1 MEVYTD
7 KMNIAALTCR
17 LCFPLLLISLIG
29 GCGALPEK
37 PSDTGNSRA
46 SVAVNPTTDGP
57 ATNSIAD
64 DDPLTPKVVTTS
76 IAKLNDVSINQPSFP
91 SDTLYSLLVAEVAAS
106 RRQYATTIDNYVAQ
120 AQETRD
126 KSIIIRAT
134 RITQFLRAHQD
145 SIDMGLLWLEQE
157 PDNREALTTVANA
170 YIELQQPLQALD
182 YTEQIINNSARNQAA
197 AEASPADKA
206 SPDKPSPNQSLDRKP
221 IDGGALIETLA
232 NYSKKS
238 SPETLS
244 KLTQRIQT
252 LSKTYPTLAGIKVG
266 LSTLQQA
273 AGRNDIARNWI
284 DAALAQ
290 EPNRTSAIIQDVRL
304 LQSTQQNALALS
316 KLKQYVEDTPNNHRV
331 RLVYARLLSQS
342 NIPQAYKQF
351 TILSEQAPQQLDLR
365 FSRALLATELE
376 KMDVALPLFESLL
389 LDKYQEDSVNFYLGH
404 IHDFQENTE
413 TALQYYL
420 AVKKGNNYL
429 PAQYR
434 MASIFSNNQQFE
446 KVQRLFN
453 RLHQELPDKTEQLY
467 EDEASLLVK
476 HKANT
481 VALILLDKAIPL
493 FPDNASLRYERA
505 TIYERLDQ
513 LALMEKD
520 FRHVLNKDANNVAA
534 LNGLGYLLTIRTT
547 RYGEAYTLIRQAL
560 ELSPEDPSIIDSMGW
575 VLFKLGRI
583 EEAITHLQKAYEQ
596 FPDPEVAAHL
606 GEALW
611 ANGKKTEAK
620 GILRE
625 NLQNNPDAEEILD
638 TLRRLNITL

>member
-1 MEVYTD
+1 
-7 KMNIAALTCR
+7 MNIAALTCR
-17 LCFPLLLISLIG
+17 LCFPLLFVGLIG

-37 PSDTGNSRA
+37 PSDMDNNSFVTA
-46 SVAVNPTTDGP
+46 DPTTDRP
-57 ATNSIAD
+57 STDSITD
-64 DDPLTPKVVTTS
+64 DDPLTPKVVTIPLVTTS
-76 IAKLNDVSINQPSFP
+76 IAKLNDVNTNQTSFP

-120 AQETRD
+120 AQDTRD

-182 YTEQIINNSARNQAA
+182 YTEQIINNSVRNQTVG
-197 AEASPADKA
+197 KT
-206 SPDKPSPNQSLDRKP
+206 SPNKSLDSKP

-252 LSKTYPTLAGIKVG
+252 LSETYPTLAGIKVG

-273 AGRNDIARNWI
+273 AGRNDIARSWI

-304 LQSTQQNALALS
+304 LQSTQQSALALS
-316 KLKQYVEDTPNNHRV
+316 KLEQYVKNTPNNHRV

-376 KMDVALPLFESLL
+376 KMAVALPLFEYLL

-404 IHDFQENTE
+404 IHDFQENTD

-434 MASIFSNNQQFE
+434 MASIFSNKQQFE

-481 VALILLDKAIPL
+481 EALILLNKAIPL

-520 FRHVLNKDANNVAA
+520 FRHVLNKDTNNIAA

-625 NLQNNPDAEEILD
+625 NLKNNPDAEEVLD

>member
-1 MEVYTD
+1 
-7 KMNIAALTCR
+7 MNIAALTCR
-17 LCFPLLLISLIG
+17 LCFPLLFVGLIG

-37 PSDTGNSRA
+37 PSDMDNNSFVTA
-46 SVAVNPTTDGP
+46 DPTTDRP
-57 ATNSIAD
+57 STDSITD
-64 DDPLTPKVVTTS
+64 DDPLTPKVVTIPLVTTS
-76 IAKLNDVSINQPSFP
+76 IAKLNDVNTNQTSFP

-120 AQETRD
+120 AQDTRD

-182 YTEQIINNSARNQAA
+182 YTEQIINNSVRNQTVG
-197 AEASPADKA
+197 KT
-206 SPDKPSPNQSLDRKP
+206 SPNKSLDSKP

-252 LSKTYPTLAGIKVG
+252 LSETYPTLAGIKVG

-273 AGRNDIARNWI
+273 AGRNDIARSWI

-304 LQSTQQNALALS
+304 LQSTQQSALALS
-316 KLKQYVEDTPNNHRV
+316 KLEQYVKNTPNNHRV

-376 KMDVALPLFESLL
+376 KMAVALPLFEYLL

-404 IHDFQENTE
+404 IHDFQENTD

-434 MASIFSNNQQFE
+434 MASIFSNKQQFE

-481 VALILLDKAIPL
+481 EALILLNKAIPL

-520 FRHVLNKDANNVAA
+520 FRHVLNKDTNNIAA

-625 NLQNNPDAEEILD
+625 NLKNNPDAEEVLD
-638 TLRRLNITL
+638 TLRRLNITLSDRLNH